1 LEVPVSL
8 VDSDD
13 VQAAIA
19 ENMGLIWRVVEDG
32 VITRR
37 EGERV
42 ATALVVSL
50 ARRAG
55 QGHTPEQLT
64 AELIHRVNTWL
75 VDLFTRDAT
84 ELETKAAELEQ
95 RGKDPD
101 RVAEL
106 RRLAAE
112 RRAERR
118 TEPELEL
125 EDDERVQ
132 PVRPEARSAPL
143 PRPPGARRS

>member
-1 LEVPVSL
+1 VSL
-8 VDSDD
+8 VESDD
-13 VQAAIA
+13 FRAAIT
-19 ENMGLIWRVVEDG
+19 ENMGLIWSVVEDG
-32 VITRR
+32 KISRR

-50 ARRAG
+50 AERAG
-55 QGHTPEQLT
+55 QGHTKEQLV
-64 AELIHRVNTWL
+64 AELLHKVNGWL
-75 VDLFTRDAT
+75 VDLFTRSPE
-84 ELETKAAELEQ
+84 ELEARASQLEQ
-95 RGKDPD
+95 RGKDLD

-112 RRAERR
+112 RRAGQLGADLEV
-118 TEPELEL
+118 EL

-143 PRPPGARRS
+143 PLPPGARRS